1 MNPLRYLIVVD
12 AAPYGS
18 LACREALDVALA
30 LGAFD
35 QTVSLL
41 LRGPAVN
48 CLRGEQNPGV
58 IDQKSLARN
67 LGAASLY
74 GVEAILAPQD
84 DLRRYGVDQTHTDV
98 PFTAIETA
106 KVDMI
111 INQYDRVI
119 QFG

>member
-48 CLRGEQNPGV
+48 CLRRDQDSGA
-58 IDQKSLARN
+58 IDQKSLAKN

-74 GVEAILAPQD
+74 GVEAILATAD
-84 DLRRYGVDQTHTDV
+84 DLKRYGLDGEASDV
-98 PFTAIETA
+98 PFAAVETA
-106 KVDMI
+106 KVDAI